1 MAEIDWRQ
9 MPALAALRAFAAAA
23 AQGGFSAAA
32 RQLNVTPAAVAQQ
45 VRALEAELGVALVWR
60 DGRGLRLTPEGEKL
74 AASLSEGFA
83 TIQSGLAA
91 ARQGAGPRP
100 LSVTLPPAF
109 ATQWLMPRLGRFW
122 KAHPDVA
129 LSLLPDHRVLD
140 LRAEGVELG
149 IRYGDGH
156 WPGVSAEFLTPA
168 HYIVVAAPD
177 LLTGTLAG
185 RQLSPA
191 DMAALPWVRE
201 RDWPEQTQWLEAIGL
216 DPKQLRFTE
225 FPTEELALEAARQG
239 FGLHVES
246 ATLIEAD
253 LNDGTLIKVHDF
265 KSDALGYY
273 IVSPTGLRRP
283 AAQAFVQWLK
293 AEV

>member
-1 MAEIDWRQ
+1 MPEIDWRQ
-9 MPALAALRAFAAAA
+9 MPALAALRAFEAAA

-32 RQLNVTPAAVAQQ
+32 RRLNVTPAAVAQQ
-45 VRALEAELGVALVWR
+45 VRALETELGVALVWR

-83 TIQSGLAA
+83 AIQSGLAV
-91 ARQGAGPRP
+91 ARQGSGPRP

-129 LSLLPDHRVLD
+129 LSLMPDHRVLD

-168 HYIVVAAPD
+168 QYIVVAAPS
-177 LLTGTLAG
+177 LLQE
-185 RQLSPA
+185 RQQLNPA

-216 DPKQLRFTE
+216 DPAQLRFTE

-246 ATLIEAD
+246 ATLIDAD
-253 LNDGTLIKVHDF
+253 LKDGTLIKVHDF

-273 IVSPTGLRRP
+273 IVAPIGTRRP
-283 AAQAFVQWLK
+283 AAEAFVKWLK